1 MDINK
6 TIKENPC
13 MKCKDYVK
21 CNSEDR
27 KNRVRSLID
36 NKRDCYTPRT
46 TYGGK

>member
-13 MKCKDYVK
+13 MKCEYYAQCDP
-21 CNSEDR
+21 EDR
-27 KNRVRSLID
+27 KDRLYSLRD
-36 NKRDCYTPRT
+36 GTGDCYTPRT